1 MKGLLIGFVTIACA
15 VGFLGAIAPHARAN
29 APPNIEVTGPAGGIY
44 VPGEPV
50 SVTWNLSD
58 DHDRVAALVVWV
70 NYTGPASGAIA
81 GPLAGTTREFLWFMP
96 SSLVAGD
103 YRITAVAFD
112 AQGASSSAEGPLFT
126 VVPLPKT
133 PTFPLG
139 PSAAEIGVVSFLVAS
154 GVLVF
159 LIAAFGP
166 ALVGRPERGDAWKV
180 RSRRRRKGLKPVRK
194 AEYVQRPTS
203 GHSRNQ

>member
-1 MKGLLIGFVTIACA
+1 MKGLLIAIVSIACA
-15 VGFLGAIAPHARAN
+15 VGFVSAIAPHASAN
-29 APPNIEVTGPAGGIY
+29 APPGIEVTSPAGGFY

-50 SVTWNLSD
+50 SVAWNLSD
-58 DHDRVAALVVWV
+58 DHDPLATLVVWV

-81 GPLAGTTREFLWFMP
+81 GPLAGTTREVLWFMP

-112 AQGASSSAEGPLFT
+112 AQGASSSAEGPVFT

-154 GVLVF
+154 GFLVF

-180 RSRRRRKGLKPVRK
+180 RSRRRMKGLRPVRK
-194 AEYVQRPTS
+194 AEFVQPPTP